1 MNKPIISAIIPTYN
15 RCEYLKGAI
24 ISLQRQNLPEEQYE
38 IIVVDNNSTDNTSQ
52 VVEECNKNDKKEVV
66 YIKEPNIGLHNARHA
81 GAKIAQGEILAYTD
95 DDVICD
101 PNWLSELIR
110 PYLDQRVACVG
121 GKILP
126 KWEAKPPEWIRHER
140 YRGGLSLLDWG
151 DETKELRTPDIYG
164 SNFSIRKSVLSEV
177 GGFNPD
183 SFGDIWLGDGET
195 GLLRKVLKAGY
206 KVIYTPEAVVW
217 HVISRGRLTIQYFKK
232 RAANQGGCDSYALH
246 YGNRKLGKIRL
257 LFYFNVF
264 ALYSLACYLLAVK
277 SRLFKK
283 IEDYY
288 KYEVASSNYK
298 SRCLYEIKLIYDN
311 KLRELVKRKDWIN

>member
-1 MNKPIISAIIPTYN
+1 MVKISIIIPTIN
-15 RCEYLKGAI
+15 RATDLKKALL
-24 ISLQRQNLPEEQYE
+24 STLNQSFPQEEYE

-52 VVEECNKNDKKEVV
+52 VIEECNKSDSKEVV
-66 YIKEPNIGLHNARHA
+66 YIKEPNIGLQNARHT

-95 DDVICD
+95 DDVICE

-110 PYLDQRVACVG
+110 PYSDQGVACVG

-126 KWEAKPPEWIRHER
+126 KWEAKPAKWIRRER

-164 SNFSIRKSVLSEV
+164 SNFSIRKSVLFEV

-232 RAANQGGCDSYALH
+232 RAANQGACDSYALH

-264 ALYSLACYLLAVK
+264 ALYSLAYYLLAVK
-277 SRLFKK
+277 SRFFER
-283 IEDYY
+283 IEDYR
-288 KYEVASSNYK
+288 KYEITSSYYK
-298 SRCLYEIKLIYDN
+298 RRCLYEMKLIYN
-311 KLRELVKRKDWIN
+311 NELREFVRREDWIN